1 MYGHIPQYLDAE
13 KQRLRAERAEE
24 QVRRWRVTAWML
36 LVLLVA
42 QTWLVVDTA
51 MGLTQVRHVAEQR
64 LAKSKE
70 IASARLDRVVKR
82 EGDARTALRQCQD
95 VIYDFSEMARAESTA
110 RETAEW
116 SLQQCREQWSAVDMP
131 TVLCSQ
137 QAADIDDAR
146 LAAEQKFRVCLSA
159 NAGLVDALHEF
170 DALVKEQ
177 QLVIQESLDLARR
190 CDARPATWAL
200 RIPAVSEVRW

>member
-24 QVRRWRVTAWML
+24 QARRWRVTAYVL
-36 LVLLVA
+36 LVLLAA
-42 QTWLVVDTA
+42 QTWLVIDTV
-51 MGLTQVRHVAEQR
+51 MELTQARQSAEQQRDQVAVWSAQTADLQQQLRADKRRAEQR
-64 LAKSKE
+64 ATAAE
-70 IASARLDRVVKR
+70 A
-82 EGDARTALRQCQD
+82 ALR
-95 VIYDFSEMARAESTA
+95 VWM
-110 RETAEW
+110 
-116 SLQQCREQWSAVDMP
+116 AVDMP

-146 LAAEQKFRVCLSA
+146 LAAEQRIRVCLSA

-177 QLVIQESLDLARR
+177 QSVIRESIELARR
-190 CDARPATWAL
+190 CEAQPATWVT
-200 RIPAVSEVRW
+200 RIPAISEVRW